1 MRMLNWAVLT
11 ASALA
16 VVAPVAAQDWTWRG
30 QVSAGQWLE
39 IKGVNGSIRAQPSSS
54 NQIEVEAVKRAE
66 RSDPDEV
73 KIEVVQGRGGVTI
86 CAIYPAPE
94 NKQAN
99 ECTQGERWNSNSR
112 NNDVRVDFVVR
123 VPRGTQVDARTVNG
137 SVTMAGMTADV
148 SAHTV
153 NGSVRI
159 ATTGLAEAAT
169 VNGSINVSMGRADWD
184 DILEF
189 TTVNGE
195 ITLELAGDVNTE
207 VRATTV
213 SGSIA
218 TDYPL
223 TLRGRF
229 GQKRITGTIG
239 RGGRELSLTTVNG
252 DIEIRKKM

>member
-11 ASALA
+11 AGALA
-16 VVAPVAAQDWTWRG
+16 IAAPAAAQDWTWRG
-30 QVSAGQWLE
+30 QVGAGQWLE
-39 IKGVNGSIRAQPSSS
+39 IKGVNGSIKAQPSSS
-54 NQIEVEAVKRAE
+54 NQIEVEAVKRAD

-73 KIEVVQGRGGVTI
+73 KIEVVQGRAGVTI

-112 NNDVRVDFVVR
+112 NNDVRVDFIVR
-123 VPRGTQVDARTVNG
+123 VPRGTQLDARTVNG
-137 SVTMAGMTADV
+137 GVTLDGMTADV
-148 SAHTV
+148 NAHTV

-159 ATTGLAEAAT
+159 ETTGLAQAAT
-169 VNGSINVSMGRADWD
+169 VNGSINVSMGRADWQ

-213 SGSIA
+213 SGSIG

-223 TLRGRF
+223 ALKGRF
-229 GQKRITGTIG
+229 GPKRISGTIG